1 MHLNFL
7 DLYLDLSLSKSTV
20 TSEPE
25 NYFLRIFMQP
35 YKSGVRCNQ
44 VTQPR
49 RNALG
54 IIGTYHAGYTFQVPC
69 SGSKTTLFQFHLKNY
84 SSM

>member
-25 NYFLRIFMQP
+25 NYFVRIFVQP
-35 YKSGVRCNQ
+35 YRSGVRCNQ

-49 RNALG
+49 QRTG
-54 IIGTYHAGYTFQVPC
+54 HYW
-69 SGSKTTLFQFHLKNY
+69 HLSCRIHF
-84 SSM
+84 SSTMQ